1 MTENPRATSDNA
13 SSAATRLAE
22 EIKRRQPQAVSY
34 SRQYVSL
41 AERPGANLPS
51 QALVRA
57 LDAALKAEGALLA
70 LHAQAG
76 AEQQARRSALRNL
89 PPHAGV
95 DIALRP
101 EVANESTVRGSS
113 HVTDGSHTEPEQENM
128 RRRDML
134 SLTGGAIAGTLL
146 SPMEHTRRFVD
157 SALKMP
163 TSELDAD
170 EWENVADEYSRLVG
184 RNVPISSVLPQL
196 LADFD
201 EILARIEMVPEALR
215 GRLVRVAAFLSALI
229 AISLL
234 CANRRLESNRYW
246 RTAQRAAD
254 STGDRQL
261 SSLIRGRRAVY
272 ELYQEAGSRAILNLA
287 DTALEL
293 AGDRASAGNASA
305 RAARAQVL
313 AKNGAGGAARE
324 ALQELERD
332 FDQLPESVL
341 TNDPSLWG
349 WSEQRLRFVQSFVH
363 SYAGNTA
370 EATAAQDAALAL
382 YPRTAYRGPTQI
394 QFHRAIAMAVDGDQ
408 LGGAQY
414 VLTAL
419 EAVPANLRSDQMIY
433 QPASFALD
441 TVSDP
446 RVRVSA
452 MTNAQELAAFR
463 MEVS

>member
-1 MTENPRATSDNA
+1 
-13 SSAATRLAE
+13 
-22 EIKRRQPQAVSY
+22 
-34 SRQYVSL
+34 
-41 AERPGANLPS
+41 
-51 QALVRA
+51 
-57 LDAALKAEGALLA
+57 
-70 LHAQAG
+70 
-76 AEQQARRSALRNL
+76 
-89 PPHAGV
+89 
-95 DIALRP
+95 
-101 EVANESTVRGSS
+101 
-113 HVTDGSHTEPEQENM
+113 
-128 RRRDML
+128 ML